1 MKAWR
6 ELKAKSFRANEEII
20 QNTGDE
26 KELLYVNMLRKD
38 MHAHDHTHTFVIIR
52 KCKEQN

>member
-1 MKAWR
+1 MKARR

-38 MHAHDHTHTFVIIR
+38 MHAHDHTHTVVIIR